1 MSQLQVMGTNTHLLN
16 HSIPG
21 TMNQNLSKVNNMEN
35 LLSKNNFEATLKISL
50 QQIKLYTLFV
60 LKIPFCTVNW
70 FILELRTCLPVSSN
84 TQ

>member
-1 MSQLQVMGTNTHLLN
+1 MSQLQDVGTNTHLFS

-21 TMNQNLSKVNNMEN
+21 TMNQNLSKVNNMEK

-50 QQIKLYTLFV
+50 WQIKLYTLFI
-60 LKIPFCTVNW
+60 LKTAFCTVNW
-70 FILELRTCLPVSSN
+70 FILELWMCLPVSSN